1 MKKVKQIGFIMLIG
15 IFTIMINGCKKEK
28 GCMDKNSK
36 NYNKDA
42 EVDDGSCK
50 YEGSYVFWT
59 SALDAGTSI
68 DIYLNNVFQGNV
80 GVHFNTAPTCGAQGA
95 LTVKKDLGSNKTQA
109 FSITVDF
116 HDSDGT
122 ITYDIPVGTAN
133 FNANTCTSFQ
143 LD

>member
-1 MKKVKQIGFIMLIG
+1 MKTKKVLVIAIALLCL
-15 IFTIMINGCKKEK
+15 TVTSCKKEK

-36 NYNKDA
+36 NYNTDA

-59 SALDAGTSI
+59 SELDAGTSL

-80 GVHFNTAPTCGAQGA
+80 GVYFNTTPTCGAQGA
-95 LTVKKDLGSNKTQA
+95 LTVKKDLGSNKTQG
-109 FSITVDF
+109 FSITATF

-122 ITYDIPVGTAN
+122 NIYDIPFGTAN
-133 FNANTCTSFQ
+133 FNANTCTPFE
-143 LD
+143 LK